1 MRDKTDK
8 IISWMA
14 LSVLILQIMLF
25 ILSWIVTATNPDLKV
40 RSLLSGEGVRWFIGA
55 YVDNQSN
62 FVLVWLLL
70 LSISFGAVRQSGLLS
85 AVRNIRRL
93 GFRERLAIRFVS
105 IELVLFIIVLF
116 LLTCVPH
123 AVLLNVAGNIY
134 PGSLSMGFVALLSF
148 VLCTFAITYYN
159 VVANR
164 ISLSGIF
171 GLLTAGVSSAS
182 SVFCAVSPCLVSLS
196 LHLFCVL
203 SMTVCKDS
211 YYHNSNLAY
220 SASGMLSVIF
230 FVLSC
235 SEWI

>member
-1 MRDKTDK
+1 MRDK
-8 IISWMA
+8 
-14 LSVLILQIMLF
+14 IMLF

-148 VLCTFAITYYN
+148 VLCTFAIT
-159 VVANR
+159 
-164 ISLSGIF
+164 F
-171 GLLTAGVSSAS
+171 GLFRIRHAFG
-182 SVFCAVSPCLVSLS
+182 
-196 LHLFCVL
+196 HLFCFI
-203 SMTVCKDS
+203 MFCMDIDGAHANIRK
-211 YYHNSNLAY
+211 Y
-220 SASGMLSVIF
+220 I
-230 FVLSC
+230 
-235 SEWI
+235 

>member
-105 IELVLFIIVLF
+105 IELVLFILVLF

-182 SVFCAVSPCLVSLS
+182 P
-196 LHLFCVL
+196 
-203 SMTVCKDS
+203 
-211 YYHNSNLAY
+211 
-220 SASGMLSVIF
+220 F
-230 FVLSC
+230 FVLFLLVSC
-235 SEWI
+235 LYHSICFVFFL

>member
-105 IELVLFIIVLF
+105 IVLF

-182 SVFCAVSPCLVSLS
+182 P
-196 LHLFCVL
+196 
-203 SMTVCKDS
+203 
-211 YYHNSNLAY
+211 
-220 SASGMLSVIF
+220 F
-230 FVLSC
+230 FVLFLLVSC
-235 SEWI
+235 LYHSICFVFFL

>member
-1 MRDKTDK
+1 MKDKTDK

-14 LSVLILQIMLF
+14 LSVLILQIILF

-55 YVDNQSN
+55 YVDK
-62 FVLVWLLL
+62 
-70 LSISFGAVRQSGLLS
+70 
-85 AVRNIRRL
+85 
-93 GFRERLAIRFVS
+93 FRERLAIRFVS

-182 SVFCAVSPCLVSLS
+182 P
-196 LHLFCVL
+196 
-203 SMTVCKDS
+203 
-211 YYHNSNLAY
+211 
-220 SASGMLSVIF
+220 F
-230 FVLSC
+230 FVLFLLVSC
-235 SEWI
+235 LYHSICFVFFL